1 MAEGRAVSCVCW
13 PGGRTSGLLVDGLCS
28 VGCFCVAGIIV
39 FMLSQVANTFHIYRL
54 PKKLSSS
61 AENLLKYLQYF
72 QRAGAYVKACVRAD
86 TEATETVWLAGSLDH
101 SQTNENVLQV

>member
-1 MAEGRAVSCVCW
+1 M
-13 PGGRTSGLLVDGLCS
+13 
-28 VGCFCVAGIIV
+28 
-39 FMLSQVANTFHIYRL
+39 FMLSQVANTFPIYLL

-72 QRAGAYVKACVRAD
+72 QRAGAYVKVCVRAD

-101 SQTNENVLQV
+101 SKTNENVLQV